1 MDIQFCFFAQCSL
14 HGYVFV
20 DFKFIICIPVNLLEL
35 KEVDVYFFLIIWKL
49 DAYLNTFTWMLVLQQ
64 IFDNIIN
71 RDIQWPKIPD
81 EMSFEAYDLINK

>member
-1 MDIQFCFFAQCSL
+1 L
-14 HGYVFV
+14 LGYVFA
-20 DFKFIICIPVNLLEL
+20 DFKFVICVTVNLLDV
-35 KEVDVYFFLIIWKL
+35 KEVDIYIYYLKL
-49 DAYLNTFTWMLVLQQ
+49 DAYLNTFSWMLVLQQ